1 MNNKRCGNCGSTKI
15 NEVSIKGP
23 FPWKDFPMV
32 FLAQGIP
39 MLKCSECGET
49 MMPAS
54 LGVKLDEA
62 ITESISTQVR
72 EFISQIMQREKA
84 MQTELSQRLGVTPEY
99 LSEIKSGRKIPS
111 FQTFNFLKVLAQD
124 KKAYAISDPGE
135 SGAASA

>member
-1 MNNKRCGNCGSTKI
+1 MSGKRCGNCGSTKFV
-15 NEVSIKGP
+15 EVENKGP

-32 FLAQGIP
+32 FLAHGIP
-39 MLKCSECGET
+39 MLKCTNCGEA

-54 LGVKLDEA
+54 LAPKIDAA
-62 ITESISTQVR
+62 ISESISTQVK
-72 EFISQIMQREKA
+72 EFIGLIIEREKA

-124 KKAYAISDPGE
+124 HEAYTISNPKV
-135 SGAASA
+135 ASA